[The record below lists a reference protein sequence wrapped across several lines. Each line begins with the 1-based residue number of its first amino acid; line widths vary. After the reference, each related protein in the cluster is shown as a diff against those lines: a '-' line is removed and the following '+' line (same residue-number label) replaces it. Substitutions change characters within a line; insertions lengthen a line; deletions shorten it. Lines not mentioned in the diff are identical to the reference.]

1 MDFLKEKL
9 EVLKVNYPMI
19 ISSIKGK
26 GLLSGIE
33 LKIPTDTF
41 CKLAREKKLLLV
53 PAANNVVRIL
63 PPLNVK
69 KIELEIAIS
78 VIEECLKEVKLTR
91 NFLNLSDINKSQLMG
106 ILKRATDLKVQKKN
120 KDPATLKNINLAMI
134 FEKPSTRTRVS
145 FELAI
150 KGLGGESII
159 LDEATTHLSRGE
171 TISDTARVLSKYCN
185 ILMIKTIITKSS
197 LNIISIQNYL

>member
-1 MDFLKEKL
+1 
-9 EVLKVNYPMI
+9 MI

-69 KIELEIAIS
+69 NELKIAIS
-78 VIEECLKEVKLTR
+78 VIEECLKEV
-91 NFLNLSDINKSQLMG
+91 S
-106 ILKRATDLKVQKKN
+106 
-120 KDPATLKNINLAMI
+120 
-134 FEKPSTRTRVS
+134 
-145 FELAI
+145 
-150 KGLGGESII
+150 
-159 LDEATTHLSRGE
+159 
-171 TISDTARVLSKYCN
+171 
-185 ILMIKTIITKSS
+185 
-197 LNIISIQNYL
+197 

>member
-1 MDFLKEKL
+1 MAVIREITKKNFLKKVQEYGFYLKDKL
-9 EVLKVNYPMI
+9 EVFKVNYPMI

-69 KIELEIAIS
+69 KNELKIAIS
-78 VIEECLKEVKLTR
+78 IIEECLKEV
-91 NFLNLSDINKSQLMG
+91 S
-106 ILKRATDLKVQKKN
+106 
-120 KDPATLKNINLAMI
+120 
-134 FEKPSTRTRVS
+134 
-145 FELAI
+145 
-150 KGLGGESII
+150 
-159 LDEATTHLSRGE
+159 
-171 TISDTARVLSKYCN
+171 
-185 ILMIKTIITKSS
+185 
-197 LNIISIQNYL
+197 